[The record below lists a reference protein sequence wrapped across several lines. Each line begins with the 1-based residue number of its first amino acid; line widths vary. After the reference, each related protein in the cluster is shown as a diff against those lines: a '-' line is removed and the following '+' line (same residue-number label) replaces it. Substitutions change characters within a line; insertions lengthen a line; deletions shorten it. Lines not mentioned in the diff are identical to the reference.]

1 MRPAR
6 PASLIRLAPLKLPP
20 RSLLAFFTLAALG
33 CTPPQGNGP
42 GEAPTGSETGSVVTV
57 AAVEVAERKACDDR
71 VAALTK
77 DARPYGSG
85 LLEQNRERFLGRARG
100 ATTLFVREPKPTAI
114 SDKVV
119 AASLER
125 FKKDPPGIRVN
136 RLVAR
141 HKNDRPGLRAI
152 VLREGYLYADAPE
165 DAYELESK
173 VKLADLF
180 DDERIVLERGEESW
194 ELERKPGSKL
204 RETAYVFTDG
214 ARAGKNANLLFGDR
228 VRVKGEAAAPAL
240 SRDILAFARREGFDR
255 MDVKRVGEGALLA
268 TLHIGDATLDTVV
281 DASGA
286 KLSIGCV
293 AEPAEKLALA
303 AQRLE
308 ASAWRRR
315 AESRMRDAVG
325 EQVDEVLPFDRPR
338 EEKGPDKD
346 GTLRP
351 HWLAAYKRGS
361 HSFEYEEQTYP
372 VFFPDGRP
380 ATPQVCVDFVL
391 DTFERAAGSWYVPRG
406 EKRER
411 VPGRLDIDSFGIENR
426 RGVLGF
432 GEFAATHAEL
442 FDVRKF
448 VGNERIQFAKRDA
461 FFAFMVE
468 HRDDFRAGDVLAIHG
483 IKRDE
488 RVHQHAILLEYTDPI
503 TGFPSGLAD
512 QMKAP
517 RRRSWEGIMAEAP
530 KRSLLYRARPS
541 DVVFKPLNDG
551 APPPQTALASVR

>member
-1 MRPAR
+1 MRPLGSA
-6 PASLIRLAPLKLPP
+6 
-20 RSLLAFFTLAALG
+20 LAFFALSALG
-33 CTPPQGNGP
+33 CTPPQGSGP
-42 GEAPTGSETGSVVTV
+42 GEAPTGTESAT
-57 AAVEVAERKACDDR
+57 AASAADGAKEAAERKACDDR

-77 DARPYGSG
+77 DARAYGSG
-85 LLEQNRERFLGRARG
+85 LLEQHRERFLGRARG
-100 ATTLFVREPKPTAI
+100 ATTLFVREPKPTSI

-119 AASLER
+119 SASLER

-141 HKNDRPGLRAI
+141 HKNDRAGLRAI

-173 VKLADLF
+173 VKLPDLF

-194 ELERKPGSKL
+194 ELERRPGTKL

-214 ARAGKNANLLFGDR
+214 PRAGKNANLLFGDR
-228 VRVKGEAAAPAL
+228 VRVKGEPSAPAL
-240 SRDILAFARREGFDR
+240 SLDILAFAWREGFDR
-255 MDVKRVGEGALLA
+255 MDVKRVGEGAMLA
-268 TLHIGDATLDTVV
+268 TLHIGDTSLETVI

-286 KLSIGCV
+286 KLSVGCV
-293 AEPAEKLALA
+293 AEPAEKRVAA

-308 ASAWRRR
+308 SSGWRRR

-338 EEKGPDKD
+338 DEKGPDKD
-346 GTLRP
+346 GSLRP

-361 HSFEYEEQTYP
+361 HSFEYEEQTYQ
-372 VFFPDGRP
+372 VFFADGRP

-391 DTFERAAGSWYVPRG
+391 DTFERAAGSWYVARG

-432 GEFAATHAEL
+432 GEFAASHADL

-448 VGNERIQFAKRDA
+448 VGKERIQFANRDA
-461 FFAFMVE
+461 FFSFMIE

-530 KRSLLYRARPS
+530 KRSLLYRARPT